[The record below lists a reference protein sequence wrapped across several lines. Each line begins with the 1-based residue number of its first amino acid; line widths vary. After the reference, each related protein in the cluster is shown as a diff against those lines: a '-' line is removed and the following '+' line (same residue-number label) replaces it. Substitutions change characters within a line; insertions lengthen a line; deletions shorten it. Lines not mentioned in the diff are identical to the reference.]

1 MIINGLQLDYVVLS
15 ADEINS
21 LCVET
26 FEARQTSVA
35 VVLSR
40 RELPL
45 TLQWITTLKL
55 GMHLVLPLFFWQSC
69 FTSRGLVSGLYKTEY
84 RYFVFYQ

>member
-1 MIINGLQLDYVVLS
+1 MITNGFQLDCVVLS
-15 ADEINS
+15 ADEIDS
-21 LCVET
+21 LCVDM
-26 FEARQTSVA
+26 FEARQTSMT

-55 GMHLVLPLFFWQSC
+55 GMPSCFTHIFWQSC
-69 FTSRGLVSGLYKTEY
+69 FTSRGLVSQTEY